1 MPIAASSTAPAR
13 HRFAGPLIGRQ
24 AQLRLLDEALDRVAS
39 GQFTVVEVCGEPGV
53 GKTRMLSELATR
65 AQRAGLL
72 VCAGAGTEFEHSL
85 PYGTYAEALRPVLE
99 LTEEDADEEATV
111 LRAVCGAEAPTS
123 VADRFRIHT
132 AVRRRQIGR
141 AHV

>member
-24 AQLRLLDEALDRVAS
+24 AQVRLLDEALDRVAS

-99 LTEEDADEEATV
+99 LHRRGRRRGGHRAT
-111 LRAVCGAEAPTS
+111 GG
-123 VADRFRIHT
+123 
-132 AVRRRQIGR
+132 VRRRGP
-141 AHV
+141 HLGG